1 MTEPKRKVVV
11 TRSAGSGGRR
21 QSALQY
27 SHGDE
32 GFWDK
37 LNKLQ
42 KKYLP
47 ILSSFIENIE
57 LVIKEHGTT
66 EQIQLI
72 RTKLGRLNSMLLN
85 IYGIHKFHKKMEIL
99 ESIELQITRWIS
111 AWKLCA
117 QDFAEKNQQL
127 QNERGITTNTTDEE
141 SSKDET
147 ETKAKDTEKDLCSS
161 TPDEESSEEESSGST
176 SCTSSSED
184 EVQTPIEIVPLGYD
198 QLNELVYKF
207 QRFAIGNLGETE
219 ITGNKR
225 VRDRSNDRN
234 LAHSLP
240 VFASE
245 EGDIRIGKKQLIS
258 VEDRDIPDL

>member
-1 MTEPKRKVVV
+1 M
-11 TRSAGSGGRR
+11 G
-21 QSALQY
+21 
-27 SHGDE
+27 
-32 GFWDK
+32 
-37 LNKLQ
+37 
-42 KKYLP
+42 
-47 ILSSFIENIE
+47 
-57 LVIKEHGTT
+57 T

-184 EVQTPIEIVPLGYD
+184 EVQTPIEIVPLGKFYFILYYIGRNYIDYKYLGYD
-198 QLNELVYKF
+198 QLNEL
-207 QRFAIGNLGETE
+207 
-219 ITGNKR
+219 
-225 VRDRSNDRN
+225 
-234 LAHSLP
+234 
-240 VFASE
+240 
-245 EGDIRIGKKQLIS
+245 
-258 VEDRDIPDL
+258 